1 MAKSLAVK
9 YRPTSWDDLLE
20 QDAVKIILK
29 QQLESGSIHSA
40 MLFCGPSGD
49 GKTTTARIFA
59 NALNKG
65 KGTPIE
71 MDAAS
76 HNGVDDVREISKLA
90 STKTIDGSEYKVFI
104 IDECLTGDVELLTD
118 SGFKRFDSLTGTEL
132 VAQYDNGN
140 IEFVKPIE
148 FIKQH
153 YADDLVCWSPRNW
166 CNVRMTKHHI
176 QPLHYVKS
184 DKVKEN
190 YIQNVKFNQKN
201 ELIVSGRGC
210 GIDNTFTAIDRLVIA
225 CQADGVFQNTNSEG
239 TRWTIQ
245 IKKQRKV
252 DRLLSLFAEADI
264 KWSEIKST
272 RPDDLDVRR
281 FGFTLP
287 SKNVSK
293 LFSSYFDLTQMGYY
307 RAQQFIYEL
316 QFWDGSDCG
325 NYIYYGSTVKE
336 NTDFVSAVAPLAG
349 YSARQTIKPDNRSEN
364 YSDIHAVRLYKT
376 QYSNCQH
383 IGKTVRYEK
392 YDGDVYCVR
401 VPSHQIVIRSEGFV
415 FITGNC
421 HSMTANAWQA
431 MLKLIEEPP
440 AKVVFIFCTTDPQR
454 LPATILSRVQ
464 RFQFQKVSTKGIA
477 DRLTE
482 IVIRE
487 NSKDYDDPDLRDI
500 GCIRHDSDAIEYIA
514 KLADGGMRLA
524 IQYLEKCLAY
534 SNELTVKN
542 VVKAL
547 NVTNYNDY
555 THLTDL
561 IITNNK
567 SEQIKFLD
575 EIYASGVDFKQFLKQ
590 YVQVILDVN
599 KTLILDDLD
608 EAFKYISLPKTNEIE
623 TWLTERLQDGNID
636 LFNRLLSHLIKIDSE
651 VKYSQNA
658 KCDIECGILLF
669 EV

>member
-9 YRPTSWDDLLE
+9 YRPQTFEDVIE

-59 NALNKG
+59 NALNRG

-104 IDECLTGDVELLTD
+104 IDEC
-118 SGFKRFDSLTGTEL
+118 
-132 VAQYDNGN
+132 
-140 IEFVKPIE
+140 
-148 FIKQH
+148 
-153 YADDLVCWSPRNW
+153 
-166 CNVRMTKHHI
+166 
-176 QPLHYVKS
+176 
-184 DKVKEN
+184 
-190 YIQNVKFNQKN
+190 
-201 ELIVSGRGC
+201 
-210 GIDNTFTAIDRLVIA
+210 
-225 CQADGVFQNTNSEG
+225 
-239 TRWTIQ
+239 
-245 IKKQRKV
+245 
-252 DRLLSLFAEADI
+252 
-264 KWSEIKST
+264 
-272 RPDDLDVRR
+272 
-281 FGFTLP
+281 
-287 SKNVSK
+287 
-293 LFSSYFDLTQMGYY
+293 
-307 RAQQFIYEL
+307 
-316 QFWDGSDCG
+316 
-325 NYIYYGSTVKE
+325 
-336 NTDFVSAVAPLAG
+336 
-349 YSARQTIKPDNRSEN
+349 
-364 YSDIHAVRLYKT
+364 
-376 QYSNCQH
+376 
-383 IGKTVRYEK
+383 
-392 YDGDVYCVR
+392 
-401 VPSHQIVIRSEGFV
+401 
-415 FITGNC
+415 

-440 AKVVFIFCTTDPQR
+440 AKVVFIFCTTDPQK

-477 DRLTE
+477 NRLTE

-534 SNELTVKN
+534 NNELTVKN

-590 YVQVILDVN
+590 YIQFILDVN

-658 KCDIECGILLF
+658 KCDIECAILLF
-669 EV
+669 TVN